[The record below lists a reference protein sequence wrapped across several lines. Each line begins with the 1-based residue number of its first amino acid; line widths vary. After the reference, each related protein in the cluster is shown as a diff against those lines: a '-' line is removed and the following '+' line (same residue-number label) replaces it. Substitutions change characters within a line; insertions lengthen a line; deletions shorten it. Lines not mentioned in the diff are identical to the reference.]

1 VLLNQEETAA
11 TPSAIPL
18 ITFYD
23 LSECRFDGLKYQEKG
38 LKMESWKP
46 LATVVASYVG
56 SLKTWWQAAWKM
68 RLSADIRPNFSN
80 ATAEWGWLNADN
92 QQAVNLSEMVTVNT
106 FLSSP
111 SNNCYWHLWLA
122 E

>member
-1 VLLNQEETAA
+1 
-11 TPSAIPL
+11 
-18 ITFYD
+18 
-23 LSECRFDGLKYQEKG
+23 
-38 LKMESWKP
+38 
-46 LATVVASYVG
+46 
-56 SLKTWWQAAWKM
+56 M

-92 QQAVNLSEMVTVNT
+92 QQAVNLSEMVTVNN